1 MSSKAPNLGDK
12 FGRLTITRD
21 GDRHRYAGREAQ
33 HWWCQCECGRDE
45 LVPQS
50 QLSRRVAGCAVCRR
64 GPCAVCG
71 GEILTAGRSNVCG
84 QSCADIKRQ
93 SAQNRSYAKRA
104 SANPDFNRERYLAQK
119 QRCADDPDAAER
131 LRESRARANRRYR
144 SSPGGQAKNR
154 AYQAERWRNLK
165 QQITEQRQRFWAS
178 LTDAERAERVELQR
192 ASSREH
198 QRRYRQWL
206 ADNPTELAAFRA
218 KFRAWNQ
225 ERNRQRALAELRQ
238 VADTL
243 QEKLNDE

>member
-1 MSSKAPNLGDK
+1 M
-12 FGRLTITRD
+12 
-21 GDRHRYAGREAQ
+21 
-33 HWWCQCECGRDE
+33 
-45 LVPQS
+45 
-50 QLSRRVAGCAVCRR
+50 
-64 GPCAVCG
+64 CG
-71 GEILTAGRSNVCG
+71 GEILTAGRSNVC
-84 QSCADIKRQ
+84 SEACADIKRQ

-104 SANPDFNRERYLAQK
+104 SENPDFNRERYLAQK

-178 LTDAERAERVELQR
+178 LTDAERAERIESQR
-192 ASSREH
+192 TSSREH

-206 ADNPTELAAFRA
+206 AANPAELAAFRA
-218 KFRAWNQ
+218 KFRAWEQ